1 MRDYLETV
9 TRRVVVYDGGMGA
22 TLEQFD
28 LTQEDYG
35 GLQGK
40 CHEALVLNRP
50 DVIEGVHASML
61 DAGAEVVETDTF
73 QGSRLKLE
81 EWGLADYTV
90 EVNTKAAEIARRAAG
105 EHRFVA
111 GSIGPTG
118 YLPASDDSTLGQI
131 RFGELVEVF
140 AEQAAG
146 LVDGGADLI
155 IIETAQDILE
165 VKAAV
170 FGAREAFKSTGRT
183 LPIHTSVSLLPNG
196 GKMLLGTDISAVLCT
211 LEALRV
217 DVIGLNCSTGPEDMR
232 DAIRFLGEFCSVP
245 VACIPN
251 AGLPLQGPDG
261 ETIFPEQPGPLA
273 DALAEFVE
281 RYGVGVVGGCCGTT
295 PEHIRAIVERV
306 RPAGGD
312 TARGANGDTAPR
324 TTAAGAALPT
334 RAAPPSAGG
343 GAKGSTTLPTRAVA
357 PRPAPRPPHLSSM
370 IAATPLVQEPHPTMV
385 GERVNSQGSRKAKQL
400 LLADDYD
407 GLVQIAEDQVTG
419 GAHVL
424 DTCVALT
431 ERSDEDEQMRQV
443 VKRISLTQP
452 APIQVDSTE
461 PEVIETALEQIPGR
475 AIVNSVNLEAGRD
488 KLDRVVPLALAHG
501 AALIALTIDEVG
513 MAKTAQRKVE
523 IAERIRDLCC
533 EEHGLDPELL
543 IFDCLTFTLTT
554 GDEEW
559 RPSAVETI
567 EGIRRIKAEIP
578 HVKTS
583 LGVSNVSFGVSPGA
597 RAVLNSVFLH
607 HCVQAGL
614 DLAMVNPN
622 HITPYSEISH
632 EERKLADD
640 LVFNRSEDALQHFI
654 EHFESKGETEAQTT
668 ANPTEGMEPEEALH
682 FHILR
687 RRKEGVE
694 DWIDLSVEKIG
705 AVPTLNEVLLPA
717 MKEVGDK
724 FGAGELILP
733 FVLQSAEVMKRAVA
747 QLEKYLDKIEG
758 YTKGTVVL
766 ATVFGDVHDI
776 GKSLVNTILTNNG
789 YTVIDLGKQ
798 VPIQTILDA
807 AQEHEATAIG
817 LSALLV
823 STSKQMPACIQEL
836 HAKGLQYPVL
846 IGGAAIN
853 RAFSFRA
860 LYPGGKDSTEPY
872 APGVFYCKDAFEG
885 LSVMDQLIDEQAHTA
900 LLEKLRAGATAFR
913 EKGEEPVEQGDLTD
927 SSVRSPARTDA
938 PVPTPPYW
946 GVREIPVDLN
956 AVYSHLDTHV
966 LFKLH
971 WGGKGVKGE
980 AWRELVEENFRPRL
994 ERMWAE
1000 ANGRLAGERPE
1011 EHANGRTGASS
1022 KDAEET
1028 QAHAPYLHPRA
1039 LLGFF
1044 PCYAAGNDIVV
1055 LDPEDRATE
1064 LTRFV
1069 CPRQP
1074 KGDRICLADFF
1085 RSGVKVEGEGA
1096 KAGAAGAAAAAGSSS
1111 YLPPAELDVIAVQ
1124 AVTVGSEVT
1133 ELMAKLEA
1141 EGEFAEQLFVHGLGV
1156 QTAEGLAEWLH
1167 HEARAMLSIPA
1178 TQGRRYSWGY
1188 PAVPEQSEHLKV
1200 EKLLDLGQ
1208 IGMKITD
1215 GYAPEPE
1222 QSTLALVAH
1231 HPQAIYFGTRQ
1242 GRLLPDGSPDDL
1254 IKGSYRDPSL
1264 AGFDGVREL
1273 ADEDPPDGVVEGEDE
1288 PALAG

>member
-1 MRDYLETV
+1 MARDYLQALREK
-9 TRRVVVYDGGMGA
+9 VVVYDGGMGA
-22 TLEQFD
+22 TLEQFE
-28 LTQEDYG
+28 LTAEDYG

-50 DVIEGVHASML
+50 DVIEGVHSSML
-61 DAGAEVVETDTF
+61 EAGAEVLETDTF
-73 QGSRLKLE
+73 QASRLKLE

-90 EVNTKAAEIARRAAG
+90 EVNTKAAEIARKAAG

-118 YLPASDDSTLGQI
+118 FLPASEDPTLGQI
-131 RFGELVEVF
+131 RFGELVEIF
-140 AEQAAG
+140 AEQVGG
-146 LVDGGADLI
+146 LIDGGADLL

-170 FGAREAFKSTGRT
+170 FGARAAFKSTSKT

-217 DVIGLNCSTGPEDMR
+217 DVIGLNCSTGPQDMR
-232 DAIRFLGEFCSVP
+232 DAIRFLGEYCPVP

-261 ETIFPEQPGPLA
+261 ETIFPEKPEPLA
-273 DALAEFVE
+273 EALGEFVE

-295 PEHIRAIVERV
+295 PEHIKAIAERV
-306 RPAGGD
+306 AGH
-312 TARGANGDTAPR
+312 
-324 TTAAGAALPT
+324 
-334 RAAPPSAGG
+334 S
-343 GAKGSTTLPTRAVA
+343 VA

-370 IAATPLVQEPHPTMV
+370 IAATTLVQEPPPTMV
-385 GERVNSQGSRKAKQL
+385 GERVNSQGSRKAKEL

-407 GLVQIAEDQVTG
+407 GLVQIAEDQVAG

-424 DTCVALT
+424 DLCVALT
-431 ERSDEDEQMRQV
+431 ERSDEDEQMRLLA
-443 VKRISLTQP
+443 KRISLTQEP
-452 APIQVDSTE
+452 PIQIDSTE
-461 PEVIETALEQIPGR
+461 PEVIERALEQIPGR

-488 KLDRVVPLALAHG
+488 KLDRVVPAALAHG

-523 IAERIRDLCC
+523 IAERIKGLCC
-533 EEHGLDPELL
+533 DEHGLDPKLL

-578 HVKTS
+578 DVKTS

-607 HCVQAGL
+607 HCVEAGL

-622 HITPYSEISH
+622 HITPYSEISD
-632 EERKLADD
+632 EERELADD
-640 LVFNRSEDALQHFI
+640 LVFNRREDALEQFI
-654 EHFESKGETEAQTT
+654 AHFESKGEQEAQTS

-694 DWIDLSVEKIG
+694 DWIDASVEKIG
-705 AVPTLNEVLLPA
+705 AVPTLNTVLLPA

-733 FVLQSAEVMKRAVA
+733 FVLQSAEVMKKAVA
-747 QLEKYLDKIEG
+747 RLENYLDKIEG

-807 AQEHEATAIG
+807 ANEHEATAIG

-836 HAKGLQYPVL
+836 HSKGMQYPVL

-853 RAFSFRA
+853 RAFSYRA
-860 LYPGGKDSTEPY
+860 LYPGGKESEEQY
-872 APGVFYCKDAFEG
+872 EPGVFYCKDAFEG
-885 LSVMDQLIDEQAHTA
+885 LSVMDQLIDGEAHEA
-900 LLEKLRAGATAFR
+900 LLEKLRTGATAFR
-913 EKGEEPVEQGDLTD
+913 EKGEEPVEELNFADD
-927 SSVRSPARTDA
+927 SVHSNVSTHA
-938 PVPTPPYW
+938 PIPTPPW
-946 GVREIPVDLN
+946 LGVREVPVDMDE
-956 AVYSHLDTHV
+956 VYSHLDTHV

-980 AWRELVEENFRPRL
+980 AWRELVDEDFHPRL
-994 ERMWAE
+994 KRMWAE
-1000 ANGRLAGERPE
+1000 Q
-1011 EHANGRTGASS
+1011 
-1022 KDAEET
+1022 D
-1028 QAHAPYLHPRA
+1028 YLHPRA

-1044 PCYAAGNDIVV
+1044 PCYAQGNDIVV
-1055 LDPEDRATE
+1055 LDPRAADPDTGLDPADPAAE

-1085 RSGVKVEGEGA
+1085 RPAVGADGEPSAQGN
-1096 KAGAAGAAAAAGSSS
+1096 
-1111 YLPPAELDVIAVQ
+1111 PPAELDVIAVQ

-1141 EGEFAEQLFVHGLGV
+1141 DGEFAEQLFVHGLGV

-1167 HEARAMLSIPA
+1167 WKAREMLAIPS

-1188 PAVPEQSEHLKV
+1188 PAVPEQAEHLKV
-1200 EKLLDLGQ
+1200 EQLLDLEQ

-1215 GYAPEPE
+1215 GYAPVPE

-1242 GRLLPDGSPDDL
+1242 GRLLPNGSPDDV

-1264 AGFDGVREL
+1264 PGFTGSVALE
-1273 ADEDPPDGVVEGEDE
+1273 ESDPPDGVVEQEDE
-1288 PALAG
+1288 PAMAGESG

>member
-1 MRDYLETV
+1 MGDRDYLGAL
-9 TRRVVVYDGGMGA
+9 RRHVVVYDGGMGA

-28 LTQEDYG
+28 LGEEDYG
-35 GLQGK
+35 GLQGR

-61 DAGAEVVETDTF
+61 DAGAEVLETDTF
-73 QGSRLKLE
+73 QASRLKLG
-81 EWGLADYTV
+81 EWGLAEHTLEINV
-90 EVNTKAAEIARRAAG
+90 KAAQIARKAAG
-105 EHRFVA
+105 ERRFVA

-118 YLPASDDSTLGQI
+118 FLPASEDPSLGQI
-131 RFGELVEVF
+131 SFRELVAVF
-140 AEQAAG
+140 AEQAQG
-146 LVDGGADLI
+146 LIEGGADLL

-170 FGAREAFKSTGRT
+170 FGAREAFKTTGRT
-183 LPIHTSVSLLPNG
+183 LPIHASVSLLPNG

-211 LEALRV
+211 LEALNV

-232 DAIRFLGEFCSVP
+232 DAVRFLGEFCPVP

-251 AGLPLQGPDG
+251 AGLPLQGPNG
-261 ETIFPEQPGPLA
+261 ETVFPEQPGRLA
-273 DALAEFVE
+273 DTLGEFVE

-295 PEHIRAIVERV
+295 PEHIRAIVQRV
-306 RPAGGD
+306 GGRSAGQRPA
-312 TARGANGDTAPR
+312 
-324 TTAAGAALPT
+324 
-334 RAAPPSAGG
+334 
-343 GAKGSTTLPTRAVA
+343 K
-357 PRPAPRPPHLSSM
+357 RPAHVSSM
-370 IAATPLVQEPHPTMV
+370 IAATPLVQEPRPTMV
-385 GERVNSQGSRKAKQL
+385 GERVNSQGSRKAKEL

-407 GLVQIAEDQVTG
+407 GLVQIAEDQVSG

-424 DTCVALT
+424 DVCVALT
-431 ERSDEDEQMRQV
+431 ERSDEEEQMRQL
-443 VKRISLTQP
+443 VKRISLTQAP
-452 APIQVDSTE
+452 PIQVDSTE
-461 PEVIETALEQIPGR
+461 PEVIERALEQIPGR
-475 AIVNSVNLEAGRD
+475 AIVNSVNLEAGRA

-501 AALIALTIDEVG
+501 AALIALTIDEAG

-523 IAERIRDLCC
+523 VAKRIADICC
-533 EEHGLDPELL
+533 GEHGLDPQVL

-567 EGIRRIKAEIP
+567 EGIGRIKAEIP
-578 HVKTS
+578 GVKTS
-583 LGVSNVSFGVSPGA
+583 LGVSNVSFGVSAGA
-597 RAVLNSVFLH
+597 RSVLNSVFLH

-622 HITPYSEISH
+622 HITPYGEIDDA
-632 EERKLADD
+632 ERELADD
-640 LVFNRSEDALQHFI
+640 LVFNRREDALERFI
-654 EHFESKGETEAQTT
+654 AHFESKGEQDDAQ
-668 ANPTEGMEPEEALH
+668 AMVDPTEGMEPEQALH

-694 DWIDLSVEKIG
+694 EWIDRSVQKIG
-705 AVPTLNEVLLPA
+705 AVPTLNDVLLPA
-717 MKEVGDK
+717 MKEVGDR

-747 QLEKYLDKIEG
+747 RLERYLDRLEG

-789 YTVIDLGKQ
+789 YTVVDLGKQ

-823 STSKQMPACIQEL
+823 STSKQMPACIAEL
-836 HAKGLQYPVL
+836 HSKRLPYPVL

-853 RAFSFRA
+853 RAFGYRA
-860 LYPGGKDSTEPY
+860 LYPGGGDSEEVY
-872 APGVFYCKDAFEG
+872 DPGVFYCKDAFEG
-885 LSVMDQLIDEQAHTA
+885 LAVMDQLIDADARQA
-900 LLEKLRAGATAFR
+900 LLGKLRASAADFR
-913 EKGEEPVEQGDLTD
+913 ARGEEPQELDLSD
-927 SSVRSPARTDA
+927 DSVRSPVRTDV

-946 GVREIPVDLN
+946 GVREIPVDLDE
-956 AVYSHLDTHV
+956 VYSHLDTHV

-971 WGGKGVKGE
+971 WGGRGVKGE
-980 AWRELVEENFRPRL
+980 AWRTLVGEEFKPRL
-994 ERMWAE
+994 ERMWAQQ
-1000 ANGRLAGERPE
+1000 
-1011 EHANGRTGASS
+1011 
-1022 KDAEET
+1022 D
-1028 QAHAPYLHPRA
+1028 YLRPRA

-1044 PCYAAGNDIVV
+1044 PCYAQGNEIVV
-1055 LDPEDRATE
+1055 LDPRVVDPDQNGGTPLDPADPASE
-1064 LTRFV
+1064 LTRFT

-1074 KGDRICLADFF
+1074 SGERLCLADFF
-1085 RSGVKVEGEGA
+1085 RPAQDGR
-1096 KAGAAGAAAAAGSSS
+1096 
-1111 YLPPAELDVIAVQ
+1111 PPEQLDVVAVQ

-1141 EGEFAEQLFVHGLGV
+1141 DGEYAEQLYVHGLGV
-1156 QTAEGLAEWLH
+1156 QAAEGLAEWLH
-1167 HEARAMLSIPA
+1167 YTARAMLGIDSA
-1178 TQGRRYSWGY
+1178 QGRRYSWGY

-1200 EKLLDLGQ
+1200 ERLLDLSQ
-1208 IGMKITD
+1208 IGMRITD

-1231 HPQAIYFGTRQ
+1231 HPQATYFGTRQ
-1242 GRLLPDGSPDDL
+1242 GRLQPNGSPDDV
-1254 IKGSYRDPSL
+1254 IKGSDRDPSL
-1264 AGFDGVREL
+1264 
-1273 ADEDPPDGVVEGEDE
+1273 
-1288 PALAG
+1288 PAFRGLHQ

>member
-1 MRDYLETV
+1 MRDYLDAINS
-9 TRRVVVYDGGMGA
+9 RVVVYDGGMGA
-22 TLEQFD
+22 TLEQFE
-28 LTQEDYG
+28 LTSEDYG
-35 GLQGK
+35 GLPGK

-50 DVIEGVHASML
+50 DVIEGVHTSML
-61 DAGAEVVETDTF
+61 EAGAEVLETDTF
-73 QGSRLKLE
+73 QGSRIKLE

-105 EHRFVA
+105 ETRFVA

-118 YLPASDDSTLGQI
+118 YLPASEEASLGQI

-140 AEQAAG
+140 SEQAAA
-146 LVDGGADLI
+146 LIDGGVDLL

-165 VKAAV
+165 VKAAI

-196 GKMLLGTDISAVLCT
+196 GKMLLGTDISAVLAT
-211 LEALRV
+211 LESLGA

-232 DAIRFLGEFCSVP
+232 DAIRFLGEFSPVP

-261 ETIFPEQPGPLA
+261 ETIFPEKPEPLA
-273 DALAEFVE
+273 DALKEFVE
-281 RYGVGVVGGCCGTT
+281 RYGVGIVGGCCGTT
-295 PEHIRAIVERV
+295 PEHIAAIVERV
-306 RPAGGD
+306 GGREVAARPA
-312 TARGANGDTAPR
+312 R
-324 TTAAGAALPT
+324 
-334 RAAPPSAGG
+334 
-343 GAKGSTTLPTRAVA
+343 
-357 PRPAPRPPHLSSM
+357 RPPHLSSM
-370 IAATPLVQEPHPTMV
+370 IAATTLVQEPRPTMV
-385 GERVNSQGSRKAKQL
+385 GERVNSQGSRKAKEL

-407 GLVQIAEDQVTG
+407 GLLQIAEDQVAG

-424 DTCVALT
+424 DLCVALT
-431 ERSDEDEQMRQV
+431 ERSDEDEQMRLLAKKV
-443 VKRISLTQP
+443 SLTQP
-452 APIQVDSTE
+452 APIQIDSTE
-461 PEVIETALEQIPGR
+461 PEVIERTLEQIPGR

-488 KLDRVVPLALAHG
+488 KLDRVVPVALAHG

-513 MAKTAQRKVE
+513 MAKTAARKVE
-523 IAERIRDLCC
+523 VAKRIRDLCC
-533 EEHGLDPELL
+533 DEHGLDPELL

-567 EGIRRIKAEIP
+567 AGIRAIKAEIP
-578 HVKTS
+578 QVKTS

-607 HCVQAGL
+607 HCVDAGL

-622 HITPYSEISH
+622 HITPYSEISDA
-632 EERKLADD
+632 ERELADD
-640 LVFNRSEDALQHFI
+640 LVFNRREDALERFI
-654 EHFESKGETEAQTT
+654 AHFESKGEEEAQS
-668 ANPTEGMEPEEALH
+668 AADPTEGMGPEEALH

-694 DWIDLSVEKIG
+694 DWIDQSVEKIG

-733 FVLQSAEVMKRAVA
+733 FVLQSAEVMKKAVA

-789 YTVIDLGKQ
+789 YTVVDLGKQ

-807 AQEHEATAIG
+807 AVEHKATAIG

-836 HAKGLQYPVL
+836 HSKKLDYPVL

-853 RAFSFRA
+853 RAFSYRA
-860 LYPGGKDSTEPY
+860 LYPGGKDSEEVY
-872 APGVFYCKDAFEG
+872 EPGVFYCKDAFEG
-885 LSVMDQLIDEQAHTA
+885 LAVMDQLVDEQAHEA
-900 LLEKLRAGATAFR
+900 LVGKLRAGATAFR
-913 EKGEEPVEQGDLTD
+913 EKGEAPVEQVNLADD
-927 SSVRSPARTDA
+927 SVRSPARTDVA
-938 PVPTPPYW
+938 VPTPPFW
-946 GVREIPVDLN
+946 GVREIDVDLQE
-956 AVYSHLDTHV
+956 VYRHLDTHV

-971 WGGKGVKGE
+971 WGGRGVKGE
-980 AWRELVEENFRPRL
+980 AWQTLLRDDFRPRL
-994 ERMWAE
+994 ERMW
-1000 ANGRLAGERPE
+1000 
-1011 EHANGRTGASS
+1011 GAQ
-1022 KDAEET
+1022 T
-1028 QAHAPYLHPRA
+1028 YLHPRA

-1044 PCYAAGNDIVV
+1044 PCYSLGNDIVV
-1055 LDPEDRATE
+1055 LDPEDHTQE

-1074 KGDRICLADFF
+1074 KGDRICLADFY
-1085 RSGVKVEGEGA
+1085 RPALDGG
-1096 KAGAAGAAAAAGSSS
+1096 
-1111 YLPPAELDVIAVQ
+1111 PPPELDVIGVQ

-1133 ELMAKLEA
+1133 ELMARLEA
-1141 EGEFAEQLFVHGLGV
+1141 EGEFAEQLFVHGVGV

-1167 HEARAMLSIPA
+1167 WRAREMLGIEA

-1200 EKLLDLGQ
+1200 EQLLDLSQ
-1208 IGMKITD
+1208 IGMTITD

-1222 QSTLALVAH
+1222 QSTLAMIAH

-1254 IKGSYRDPSL
+1254 IRGSARDPSL
-1264 AGFDGVREL
+1264 F
-1273 ADEDPPDGVVEGEDE
+1273 ADLDDDDPPAGAVEGEDE
-1288 PALAG
+1288 PAMAGDGAGG